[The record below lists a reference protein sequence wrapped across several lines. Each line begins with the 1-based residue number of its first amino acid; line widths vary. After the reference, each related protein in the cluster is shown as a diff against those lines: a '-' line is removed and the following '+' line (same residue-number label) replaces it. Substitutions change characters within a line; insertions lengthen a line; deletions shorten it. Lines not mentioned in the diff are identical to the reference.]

1 MKPIFNIFNK
11 TIKLNSPCLII
22 AEIGINHMGDV
33 NLCEDMILSA
43 LDSGADCVKLQTANA
58 KESYHPDTDSFEVFK
73 GTDLTLNEMSH
84 VDARIYDIQGRE
96 VAVINDGMI
105 DSRTLTWTASDYA
118 SGIYF
123 LQIIIDGQHVQ
134 HEKIVLLK

>member
-1 MKPIFNIFNK
+1 MCIRDSHKISAPYPNPFN
-11 TIKLNSPCLII
+11 P
-22 AEIGINHMGDV
+22 V
-33 NLCEDMILSA
+33 
-43 LDSGADCVKLQTANA
+43 V
-58 KESYHPDTDSFEVFK
+58 SF
-73 GTDLTLNEMSH
+73 DLTLNEMSH

-105 DSRTLTWTASDYA
+105 NSRTLTWTANDYA